1 MPTSIRLSPDV
12 EARLDR
18 LAQRTGRSKA
28 YYLRTMIDR
37 ELDRIEWEF
46 DLLARV
52 EDVRAGRSETIPL
65 AEVVAELGLD
75 D

>member
-1 MPTSIRLSPDV
+1 MPTTVRLSADI

-18 LAQRTGRSKA
+18 LVRRTGRSKA

-37 ELDRIEWEF
+37 EMDRIEWEF

-52 EDVRAGRSETIPL
+52 EDVRSGRSQTTSL
-65 AEVVAELGLD
+65 AEVVTELGLD

>member
-1 MPTSIRLSPDV
+1 
-12 EARLDR
+12 
-18 LAQRTGRSKA
+18 
-28 YYLRTMIDR
+28 MIDR

-52 EDVRAGRSETIPL
+52 EDVRAGRSQTVPL
-65 AEVVAELGLD
+65 TEVVAELGLD